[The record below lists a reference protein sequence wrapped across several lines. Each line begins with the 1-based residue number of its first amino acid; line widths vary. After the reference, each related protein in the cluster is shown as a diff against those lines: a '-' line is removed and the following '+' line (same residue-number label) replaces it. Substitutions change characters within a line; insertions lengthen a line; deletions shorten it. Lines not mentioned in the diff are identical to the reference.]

1 MPEYASKIHGTE
13 ELTRKLRSL
22 ADLPGY
28 IEQEKAG
35 QIQQLMRTT
44 AVDRL
49 TGQDAVDT
57 GVLRRSVETEA
68 CGFTERPSSG
78 VVSVG
83 IRTDV
88 SYAIF
93 IEYGTGPKGDPA
105 IPHTDKE
112 SWVYPTDDGGFR
124 TAHSQPPRPF
134 MRPALYENRDAMVDI
149 VKGAVKEVWSS

>member
-1 MPEYASKIHGTE
+1 MPKYASKVYGTE

-22 ADLPGY
+22 ADLPDY

-49 TGQDAVDT
+49 TGQDAVSS

-68 CGFTERPSSG
+68 SGFTERPSSG

-88 SYAIF
+88 SYALY
-93 IEYGTGPKGDPA
+93 IEYGIGPKGDPDV
-105 IPHTDKE
+105 PHTDKE
-112 SWVYPTDDGGFR
+112 SWVYPTQDGGFR
-124 TAHSQPPRPF
+124 TAHSQPARPF
-134 MRPALYENRDAMVDI
+134 MRPALYDNRKVFAKI
-149 VKGAVKEVWSS
+149 IKGEIKKVWEE